1 MQVAQDAPLKPFM
14 DVFAIGWAFSVIS
27 FFLETTLPSKIIVF
41 QRDSGLLSGT
51 ICYKINDIEN

>member
-41 QRDSGLLSGT
+41 PKRFWSLIWNHMLQD
-51 ICYKINDIEN
+51 K